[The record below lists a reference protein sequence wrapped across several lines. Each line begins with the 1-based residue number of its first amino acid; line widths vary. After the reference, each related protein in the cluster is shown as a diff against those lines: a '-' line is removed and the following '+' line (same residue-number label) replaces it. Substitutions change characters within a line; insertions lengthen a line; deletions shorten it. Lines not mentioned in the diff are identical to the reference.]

1 MCGIQDGGR
10 IYFIDMMTGDPIST
24 FNLACLLSSGALVTA
39 NVLERNAAESI
50 ESDVDVLTVTEGCI
64 SYASQINDGV
74 CRTAGQFI
82 SCVDAYWYEAK
93 DCIVH
98 PKE

>member
-1 MCGIQDGGR
+1 MKRKSI
-10 IYFIDMMTGDPIST
+10 ISAT
-24 FNLACLLSSGALVTA
+24 AACLLSSGALVA
-39 NVLERNAAESI
+39 VNVLERNAAESI
-50 ESDVDVLTVTEGCI
+50 ESDVEVLTVVTEGCI

-82 SCVDAYWYEAK
+82 YCVDAYWHEAK

-98 PKE
+98 PEE

>member
-1 MCGIQDGGR
+1 MKRKSI
-10 IYFIDMMTGDPIST
+10 ISAT
-24 FNLACLLSSGALVTA
+24 AACLLSSGALVDI

-50 ESDVDVLTVTEGCI
+50 ESDVEVLTVVTEGCI

-82 SCVDAYWYEAK
+82 YCVDAYWYEAK

-98 PKE
+98 PEE

>member
-1 MCGIQDGGR
+1 MKRKSI
-10 IYFIDMMTGDPIST
+10 ISAT
-24 FNLACLLSSGALVTA
+24 AACLLSSGALVTA

-50 ESDVDVLTVTEGCI
+50 ESDVEVLTVTEGCI

-82 SCVDAYWYEAK
+82 YCVDAYWYEAK
-93 DCIVH
+93 DCIVN
-98 PKE
+98 PEE

>member
-1 MCGIQDGGR
+1 MKRKSIIR
-10 IYFIDMMTGDPIST
+10 ATA
-24 FNLACLLSSGALVTA
+24 ACLLSSGALVA
-39 NVLERNAAESI
+39 VNVLERNAAESI
-50 ESDVDVLTVTEGCI
+50 ESDVEVLTVVTEVCI

-82 SCVDAYWYEAK
+82 YCVDAYWYEAK

-98 PKE
+98 PEE

>member
-1 MCGIQDGGR
+1 MKTKI
-10 IYFIDMMTGDPIST
+10 IISAT
-24 FNLACLLSSGALVTA
+24 AACILSSGALVA
-39 NVLERNAAESI
+39 VNVLERNAAESMV
-50 ESDVDVLTVTEGCI
+50 SDVEVLTVTEGCI

-82 SCVDAYWYEAK
+82 YCVDAYWYEAK

-98 PKE
+98 PEE

>member
-1 MCGIQDGGR
+1 MKRKSI
-10 IYFIDMMTGDPIST
+10 ISAT
-24 FNLACLLSSGALVTA
+24 AACLLSSGALVA
-39 NVLERNAAESI
+39 VNVLERNAAESI
-50 ESDVDVLTVTEGCI
+50 ESDVEVLTVVTEGCI

-82 SCVDAYWYEAK
+82 YCVDAYWYEAK
-93 DCIVH
+93 DCIVN

>member
-24 FNLACLLSSGALVTA
+24 FNLMKRKSIISATAACLLSSGALVTA

-50 ESDVDVLTVTEGCI
+50 ESDVEVLTVTEGCI

-74 CRTAGQFI
+74 CRTVY
-82 SCVDAYWYEAK
+82 SLCRCLLV
-93 DCIVH
+93 
-98 PKE
+98 

>member
-1 MCGIQDGGR
+1 MKRKSI
-10 IYFIDMMTGDPIST
+10 ISAT
-24 FNLACLLSSGALVTA
+24 AACLLSSGALVA
-39 NVLERNAAESI
+39 VNVLERNAAESI
-50 ESDVDVLTVTEGCI
+50 ESDVEVLTVVTEGCI